1 MLETAVFLSLVA
13 NRVVESVA
21 APVKIKYPKADLW
34 WLIYVSW
41 VLGGALSY
49 LAGLNLFAAQLPNGS
64 VGLVLTAF
72 VVGGGSN
79 LLADLFKF
87 LRSA

>member
-13 NRVVESVA
+13 NRMVEAFVA
-21 APVKIKYPKADLW
+21 PIKIKYPQTDFW

-41 VLGGALSY
+41 ALGGALSY
-49 LAGLNLFAAQLPNGS
+49 LAGLNLFAAQLPNGP

-87 LRSA
+87 LRE